1 MIGRPQIALAILFA
15 GAAANAS
22 SASAQGERPAMSI
35 GRIATAKSCTLYQ
48 ESAGRAGVAVTPYAA
63 AAFASWRTW
72 WVKDC
77 VDNFASMR
85 ASLEAALA
93 ASGGVRLGPA
103 GGYVVSAVLSDT
115 SGGPGS
121 AGPNAPDMGPGGF
134 SIASTGMRINADVT
148 VRDRAGHIVFGTLLT
163 KTIEIGSDIKVGGFE
178 TRSNE
183 SGQALYGRL
192 QHEVALAVARAVAF
206 HFTPLRVIDGDGRQ
220 IRLNYGAPLLTLG
233 TIVQATSPDG
243 ATTIRYNVVSAA
255 DGVAT
260 ARVDGGGDASR
271 IVPGSRAIVI
281 EADDPAANARRYDK
295 VELP

>member
-1 MIGRPQIALAILFA
+1 VTRRIQTAVAALLI
-15 GAAANAS
+15 GAATIAS
-22 SASAQGERPAMSI
+22 PVSAQEGPAMSI
-35 GRIATAKSCTLYQ
+35 GRLSSVKSCTLYQ
-48 ESAGRAGVAVTPYAA
+48 NSAGRAGAVATPYAT

-85 ASLEAALA
+85 ASLESALA
-93 ASGGVRLGPA
+93 ASGGVRLRA
-103 GGYVVSAVLSDT
+103 DGGYIVSASLSDT
-115 SGGPGS
+115 SGGPG
-121 AGPNAPDMGPGGF
+121 AAAPNAPNMGAGGF
-134 SIASTGMRINADVT
+134 SIATTGMRINADVT

-178 TRSNE
+178 TSSND

-206 HFTPLRVIDGDGRQ
+206 HFTPLRVVDGDGRQ
-220 IRLNYGAPLLTLG
+220 IRLNYGTPLLALG

-255 DGVAT
+255 DGFAT
-260 ARVDGGGDASR
+260 AHVDGGGDAAR

-281 EADDPAANARRYDK
+281 EADDPAANGRHYEK